1 MRYGFVKNN
10 LPPNGYAS
18 RAEFFQVFV
27 DFVSRFTQLKTGM
40 PQAFFSFISP
50 LHTQPTQAVYCAVG
64 SQRQLRECLQ
74 NSEKNILRL
83 EYPFFLTYRIALTA
97 L

>member
-18 RAEFFQVFV
+18 CAEFFQVFV

-40 PQAFFSFISP
+40 SQAFLASSRP
-50 LHTQPTQAVYCAVG
+50 STPNRPKL
-64 SQRQLRECLQ
+64 S
-74 NSEKNILRL
+74 
-83 EYPFFLTYRIALTA
+83 TA
-97 L
+97 PWKVKDN